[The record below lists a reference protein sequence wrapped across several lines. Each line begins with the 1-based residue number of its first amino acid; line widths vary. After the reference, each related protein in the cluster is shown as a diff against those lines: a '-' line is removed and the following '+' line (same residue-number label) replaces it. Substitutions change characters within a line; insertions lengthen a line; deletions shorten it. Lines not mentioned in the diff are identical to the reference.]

1 MRSGQR
7 GPLDYW
13 KCAFDRGQMS
23 ISPRAMEIHLRNVI
37 AKLEVESRIGAV
49 RVAVEAAL

>member
-7 GPLDYW
+7 GSGDYW
-13 KCAFDRGQMS
+13 KYALDRGQLS
-23 ISPRAMEIHLRNVI
+23 ISARTVENHRRNVI

>member
-1 MRSGQR
+1 MIIGSARSTLGQ
-7 GPLDYW
+7 L
-13 KCAFDRGQMS
+13 S
-23 ISPRAMEIHLRNVI
+23 ISPRAIEIHLRNVI